1 MKMKNNSYR
10 GAGFS
15 LVETM
20 IVLAMIALLAA
31 LALPQTASAQTNLN
45 VNNTAP
51 YFSTSNSPAI
61 NNATVLVND
70 PVVSTAVSVTGT
82 NNYANAAGTNYAG
95 GLIYPFAVTR
105 SLNVAFGLVITTTN
119 AASKGLYIE
128 QIQGGSGIGDWTTIA
143 TLPVSAVPGS
153 VNANLGTT
161 NTYSTN
167 TTVNVGG
174 FDYFRIA
181 QITESGESNYTATA
195 TSAFSSKPG
204 L

>member
-1 MKMKNNSYR
+1 MKNLIAVIIGVAAMLATVS
-10 GAGFS
+10 
-15 LVETM
+15 VE
-20 IVLAMIALLAA
+20 
-31 LALPQTASAQTNLN
+31 AQTNLN

-70 PVVSTAVSVTGT
+70 PVASSAVGVTGT

-105 SLNVAFGLVITTTN
+105 SLNVAFGLVVTTTN
-119 AASKGLYIE
+119 ASSKGLYTE
-128 QIQGGSGIGDWTTIA
+128 LIQAGNGVGDWTTIA
-143 TLPVSAVPGS
+143 TLPVNAIPGS
-153 VNANLGTT
+153 VNQNLGTT

-167 TTVNVGG
+167 ATVNVGG

-181 QITESGESNYTATA
+181 QITESGESNYTATV